1 MEGYFGWNELNT
13 PVGPSTKQVA
23 DALTHSQVQT
33 LLGAIG
39 FAKGNDVWLPQNNRA
54 ALDWTVA
61 REFPL
66 HSRIPHKYELVR
78 TILSEVDVVWMERG
92 GGNLVALFEVE
103 HSTSIYS
110 GLLRFNDVHLVAP
123 DLGSRFSI
131 VAKDVRRS
139 LFVRQINRPTFQR
152 SGLFDLCSFMQ
163 YENVFDWY
171 ERIKKEL

>member
-1 MEGYFGWNELNT
+1 MSRGSFRY
-13 PVGPSTKQVA
+13 
-23 DALTHSQVQT
+23 T
-33 LLGAIG
+33 LA
-39 FAKGNDVWLPQNNRA
+39 F
-54 ALDWTVA
+54 
-61 REFPL
+61 
-66 HSRIPHKYELVR
+66 PHKYELVR
-78 TILSEVDVVWMERG
+78 TILPEVDVLWMERG

-110 GLLRFNDVHLVAP
+110 GLLRFNDVHLIAP
-123 DLGSRFSI
+123 DLRSRFSI

-152 SGLFDLCSFMQ
+152 SGLFDLCSFMR